1 MIRETTAMTM
11 RNNLGECLSE
21 VQYGHDTIVV
31 TKAGKKIA
39 ALVNID
45 LFNKIRLMEKEF
57 TFLTDSLAKACRR
70 NEQEEVE
77 KEIQEAVRIFRN
89 K

>member
-45 LFNKIRLMEKEF
+45 LFNKIHLMEKEF
-57 TFLTDSLAKACRR
+57 SLLTDSLAKACHK
-70 NEQEEVE
+70 NE
-77 KEIQEAVRIFRN
+77 KEDVENDIQEAVRIFR
-89 K
+89 KR